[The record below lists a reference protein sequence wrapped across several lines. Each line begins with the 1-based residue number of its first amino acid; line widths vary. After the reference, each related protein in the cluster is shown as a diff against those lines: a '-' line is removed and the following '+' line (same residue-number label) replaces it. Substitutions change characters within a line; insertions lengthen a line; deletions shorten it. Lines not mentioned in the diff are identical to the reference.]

1 MLFIAFLI
9 QSNFKMKFALRYF
22 LVFLFC
28 STVSFS
34 QEGLTNKI
42 PKRVYTTKKLTKTPI
57 IDGDITDEAWN
68 VVEWSSDFTEREPD
82 EGTPPTYQTLFKV
95 MYDSK
100 YLYIA
105 IKALDEQPDLIQR
118 RLSRRDGFAG
128 DRVNVIID
136 SYHDKRTAFVF
147 TITAAGVK
155 GEEIASQNGQS
166 WDESWNPVWFTNAKL
181 DEFGWTAEMKI
192 PLSQLRFGDA
202 KEQIWGFNVIRNI
215 FRLNERSMWQR
226 IPNNQAGFISES
238 GELHGLVDLTPQ
250 KQLEI
255 QPFTLLQY
263 DSYPKE
269 GNNPYRD
276 GSDFKANLGL
286 DAKIGV
292 TNDLTLDVTI
302 NPDFGQVEADPGAI
316 ALDGF
321 QLFFREQRPFFVENK
336 NIFDF
341 QFANGS
347 DNLFYSRR
355 VGRNPHRGANL
366 LNGEFA
372 DTPQNSTIL
381 GAAKFSGKTKNG
393 WSIGVLESVTANE
406 FATVKQTNGTTRKEI
421 VEPLTNYFVTRVQKD
436 FNERNSFIGGI
447 FTATNRNLNGNF
459 KELHKAAYTGGIDFQ
474 HNWKNREY
482 FLDGNIIMSHV
493 LGSPEAIE
501 NTQRSI
507 TRLFQRTDAKHVSV
521 DPTRTSLTGTGGRIE
536 LGKAGGGNWRYN
548 GGFIWRSPELELN
561 DVGFLRNTDQM
572 IQFANLRYLWQVPT
586 KMFRNASVEASQVTE
601 YDFQKNLNRI
611 RFEGEGNI
619 NWANNATSNVG
630 FGTSIRGYSNAFL
643 RGGPRWRTA
652 DNRYVY
658 GSFGSDRSKKFSYN
672 VNFTFVDADEN
683 VFKRNRYAFSFNY
696 QPIDA
701 LNISL
706 ENQLESTKD
715 RAQYVTELTFGNHK
729 RYILGNIKNHEFS
742 TTLRFTYSINPNMSI
757 QFYGQPF
764 ISRGRYSEFKF
775 VNTAAADRFTD
786 RVTIYDI
793 NQISPGTNVYT
804 IDENSDNA
812 IDYQFDKPDFSFA
825 QFRSN
830 LVARWEYI
838 PGSEIFLVWAQGIVG
853 NENPEASLSTS
864 LRNQVLSNRKENTFL
879 LKVTYRFVN

>member
-1 MLFIAFLI
+1 
-9 QSNFKMKFALRYF
+9 MKFALRYF

-202 KEQIWGFNVIRNI
+202 KEQIWGFNMIRNI

-459 KELHKAAYTGGIDFQ
+459 KELHKTAYTGGIDFQ

>member
-22 LVFLFC
+22 LVLLFC
-28 STVSFS
+28 SIVSFS

-105 IKALDEQPDLIQR
+105 INALDEQPDLIQR

-155 GEEIASQNGQS
+155 GEEIASQNGQN

-493 LGSPEAIE
+493 LGSAESIE

-507 TRLFQRTDAKHVSV
+507 TRLFQRIDATHVAV

-586 KMFRNASVEASQVTE
+586 KTFRNASVEASQVTE

-672 VNFTFVDADEN
+672 LNFTFVDADEN
-683 VFKRNRYAFSFNY
+683 VFKRQRYSIGFNY
-696 QPIDA
+696 QPTDA

-706 ENQLESTKD
+706 ENQLELTQD
-715 RAQYVTELTFGNHK
+715 RAQYVASLDFGNDK
-729 RYILGNIKNHEFS
+729 RYILGNINNDEFS
-742 TTLRFTYSINPNMSI
+742 TTIRFTYSINPNMSI

>member
-1 MLFIAFLI
+1 MKLLVNFISILFFFNLTA
-9 QSNFKMKFALRYF
+9 KA
-22 LVFLFC
+22 
-28 STVSFS
+28 
-34 QEGLTNKI
+34 QERLI
-42 PKRVYTTKKLTKTPI
+42 PKVAKRIYTTKKLEKTPI
-57 IDGDITDEAWN
+57 IDGDINDEAWN
-68 VVEWSSDFTEREPD
+68 VVEWSSDFTEKEPD
-82 EGTPPTYQTLFKV
+82 EGTPPTYQTLFKI
-95 MYDSK
+95 MYDAK

-105 IKALDEQPDLIQR
+105 IKALDEQPELIQR

-147 TITAAGVK
+147 TVTAAGVK

-166 WDESWNPVWFTNAKL
+166 WDESWNPVWFTDAKL
-181 DEFGWTAEMKI
+181 TENGWTAEMKI
-192 PLSQLRFGDA
+192 PFSQLRFGDA
-202 KEQIWGFNVIRNI
+202 KEQIWGFNMIRNI
-215 FRLNERSMWQR
+215 FRLNERSFWQR

-255 QPFTLLQY
+255 QPFTVLQY

-269 GNNPYRD
+269 ENNPYRD
-276 GSDFKANLGL
+276 GKDFGVNAGL
-286 DAKIGV
+286 DAKIGI
-292 TNDLTLDVTI
+292 TNDLTLDLTI

-347 DNLFYSRR
+347 DNLFYTRR
-355 VGRNPHRGANL
+355 VGRNPHRNANL
-366 LNGEFA
+366 ANGEFA
-372 DTPQNSTIL
+372 DTPLNSTIL

-393 WSIGVLESVTANE
+393 WSLGVLESVTANE
-406 FATVKQTNGTTRKEI
+406 FATVKQVNGTTRNEI
-421 VEPLTNYFVTRVQKD
+421 VEPLTNYFVARAQKD

-447 FTATNRNLNGNF
+447 FTATNRNLNGDFN
-459 KELHKAAYTGGIDFQ
+459 ELHKAAYSGGIDFQ
-474 HNWKNREY
+474 HNWKNRNY
-482 FLDGNIIMSHV
+482 FLDGNIILSHV

-501 NTQRSI
+501 ITQRSI
-507 TRLFQRTDAKHVSV
+507 TRLFQRTDATHVSV

-561 DVGFLRNTDQM
+561 DVGFLRRTDEM
-572 IQFANLRYLWQVPT
+572 IQFANIRYLWQVPT
-586 KMFRNASVEASQVTE
+586 KTYRNASVFAAQVTE

-611 RFEGEGNI
+611 RFEGEGSI
-619 NWANNATSNVG
+619 NWANNATSNFG
-630 FGTSIRGYSNAFL
+630 FGTSFRGYSNAFL

-652 DNRYVY
+652 DNRYIW
-658 GSFGSDRSKKFSYN
+658 GSFGSDRNKIFNYFINFS
-672 VNFTFVDADEN
+672 FVGADEN
-683 VFKRNRYAFSFNY
+683 VFKSSNFIFGINY
-696 QPIDA
+696 QPFDA

-706 ENQLESTKD
+706 ENQLGNTQD
-715 RAQYVTELTFGNHK
+715 RAQYVATTNFGNDK
-729 RYILGNIKNHEFS
+729 RYILGNIKNDQFS

-764 ISRGRYSEFKF
+764 ILRGRYSEFNY
-775 VNTAAADRFTD
+775 VNIAAADRFTE
-786 RVTIYDI
+786 RVNLYDA
-793 NQISPGTNVYT
+793 NQISAVNVNGNDFYT
-804 IDENSDNA
+804 IDENKDKT
-812 IDYQFDKPDFSFA
+812 IDYQFYKPDFSFV

-838 PGSEIFLVWAQGIVG
+838 PGSEIFLVWAQGVVG
-853 NENPEASLSTS
+853 NENPDASLSTS
-864 LRNQVLSNRKENTFL
+864 LGNQVFSNRKENTFL
-879 LKVTYRFVN
+879 LKVTYRFVR

>member
-1 MLFIAFLI
+1 
-9 QSNFKMKFALRYF
+9 MKFALRYF

>member
-1 MLFIAFLI
+1 
-9 QSNFKMKFALRYF
+9 MKFALRYF

-105 IKALDEQPDLIQR
+105 INALDEKPDLIQR

-155 GEEIASQNGQS
+155 GEEIASQNGQN

-493 LGSPEAIE
+493 LGSAESIE

-507 TRLFQRTDAKHVSV
+507 TRLFQRIDATHVAV

-586 KMFRNASVEASQVTE
+586 KTFRNASVEASQVTE

-672 VNFTFVDADEN
+672 LNFTFVDADEN
-683 VFKRNRYAFSFNY
+683 VFKRQRYSIGFNY
-696 QPIDA
+696 QPTDA

-706 ENQLESTKD
+706 ENQLELTQD
-715 RAQYVTELTFGNHK
+715 RAQYVASLDFGNDK
-729 RYILGNIKNHEFS
+729 RYILGNINNDEFS
-742 TTLRFTYSINPNMSI
+742 TTIRFTYSINPNMSI

>member
-1 MLFIAFLI
+1 
-9 QSNFKMKFALRYF
+9 MKFALRYF

-459 KELHKAAYTGGIDFQ
+459 KELHKTAYTGGIDFQ

>member
-1 MLFIAFLI
+1 M
-9 QSNFKMKFALRYF
+9 
-22 LVFLFC
+22 
-28 STVSFS
+28 
-34 QEGLTNKI
+34 
-42 PKRVYTTKKLTKTPI
+42 
-57 IDGDITDEAWN
+57 
-68 VVEWSSDFTEREPD
+68 
-82 EGTPPTYQTLFKV
+82 
-95 MYDSK
+95 
-100 YLYIA
+100 
-105 IKALDEQPDLIQR
+105 
-118 RLSRRDGFAG
+118 
-128 DRVNVIID
+128 
-136 SYHDKRTAFVF
+136 
-147 TITAAGVK
+147 
-155 GEEIASQNGQS
+155 
-166 WDESWNPVWFTNAKL
+166 
-181 DEFGWTAEMKI
+181 
-192 PLSQLRFGDA
+192 
-202 KEQIWGFNVIRNI
+202 
-215 FRLNERSMWQR
+215 
-226 IPNNQAGFISES
+226 
-238 GELHGLVDLTPQ
+238 HGLVDLTPQ

-459 KELHKAAYTGGIDFQ
+459 KELHKTAYTGGIDFQ

>member
-1 MLFIAFLI
+1 
-9 QSNFKMKFALRYF
+9 
-22 LVFLFC
+22 
-28 STVSFS
+28 
-34 QEGLTNKI
+34 
-42 PKRVYTTKKLTKTPI
+42 
-57 IDGDITDEAWN
+57 

-105 IKALDEQPDLIQR
+105 INALDEKPDLIQR

-155 GEEIASQNGQS
+155 GEEIASQNGQN
-166 WDESWNPVWFTNAKL
+166 WDESWNPVWFTNAKFN
-181 DEFGWTAEMKI
+181 EFGWTAEMKI

-202 KEQIWGFNVIRNI
+202 NEQIWGFNVIRNI

-406 FATVKQTNGTTRKEI
+406 FATVKQTNGITRKEI

-586 KMFRNASVEASQVTE
+586 KTFRNASVEASQVTE

-619 NWANNATSNVG
+619 NWANNANSNVG

-672 VNFTFVDADEN
+672 LNFTFVDADEN
-683 VFKRNRYAFSFNY
+683 VFKRQRYSIGFNY
-696 QPIDA
+696 QPTDA

-706 ENQLESTKD
+706 ENQLELTQD
-715 RAQYVTELTFGNHK
+715 RAQYVASLDFGNDK
-729 RYILGNIKNHEFS
+729 RYILGNINNDEFS
-742 TTLRFTYSINPNMSI
+742 TTIRFTYSINPNMSI

>member
-1 MLFIAFLI
+1 
-9 QSNFKMKFALRYF
+9 MKFALRYF
-22 LVFLFC
+22 LVLLFC
-28 STVSFS
+28 SIVSFS

-166 WDESWNPVWFTNAKL
+166 WDESWNPVWVTNAKL

-192 PLSQLRFGDA
+192 PFSQLRFGDA
-202 KEQIWGFNVIRNI
+202 KEQIWGFNMIRNI

-255 QPFTLLQY
+255 QPFTVLQY

-269 GNNPYRD
+269 ENNPYRD
-276 GSDFKANLGL
+276 GSDLVINAGL

-715 RAQYVTELTFGNHK
+715 RAQYVTELTFGNYK

-742 TTLRFTYSINPNMSI
+742 TTLRFTYSINPDMSI

-764 ISRGRYSEFKF
+764 ISRGRYSEFNY
-775 VNTAAADRFTD
+775 VNIAVANRFTD
-786 RVTIYDI
+786 RVNLYDE
-793 NQISPGTNVYT
+793 NQISAVNINGSDIYT
-804 IDENSDNA
+804 IDENKDNT
-812 IDYQFDKPDFSFA
+812 IDYQFYKPDFSFV

>member
-1 MLFIAFLI
+1 
-9 QSNFKMKFALRYF
+9 MKFVFNYL

-34 QEGLTNKI
+34 QEVLTNKI

-57 IDGDITDEAWN
+57 IDGDVTDEAWN
-68 VVEWSSDFTEREPD
+68 VVEWSSEFTEKEPD

-95 MYDSK
+95 IYDSK

-105 IKALDEQPDLIQR
+105 IKALDDEPDLIQK

-147 TITAAGVK
+147 TTTAAGVK
-155 GEEIASQNGQS
+155 GEEIATQNGQS
-166 WDESWNPVWFTNAKL
+166 WDESWNPVWYTDAKV
-181 DEFGWTAEMKI
+181 DDKGWTAEMKI
-192 PLSQLRFGDA
+192 PFSQLRFGKS
-202 KEQIWGFNVIRNI
+202 KEQVWGFNINRNI
-215 FRLNERSMWQR
+215 FRLNERSLWQR
-226 IPNNQAGFISES
+226 IPNDQAGFISEA
-238 GELHGLVDLTPQ
+238 GELHGLIDLPSQ

-276 GSDFKANLGL
+276 GSDFKANIGL

-292 TNDLTLDVTI
+292 TNDLTLDLTI

-355 VGRNPHRGANL
+355 IGRNPHRSANL
-366 LNGEFA
+366 SSGEFA
-372 DTPQNSTIL
+372 DEPLNSAIL

-393 WSIGVLESVTANE
+393 WSIGILESVTANE
-406 FATVKQTNGTTRKEI
+406 FAEIKQTNGNTRQEI
-421 VEPLTNYFVTRVQKD
+421 VEPLTNYFVGRAQKD

-459 KELHKAAYTGGIDFQ
+459 NELHKAAYSGGIDFQ

-482 FLDGNIIMSHV
+482 FLDGNVIMSHV
-493 LGSPEAIE
+493 LGSAEAIE

-507 TRLFQRTDAKHVSV
+507 TRLFQRTDATHVNV

-586 KMFRNASVEASQVTE
+586 KTYRNASIEASQVTE

-619 NWANNATSNVG
+619 NWANNATTNLG
-630 FGTSIRGYSNAFL
+630 LGTSFRSYSNAFL

-652 DNRYVY
+652 NNRYVF
-658 GSFGSDRSKKFSYN
+658 GSFGSDRSKIFSYSMG
-672 VNFTFVDADEN
+672 FTFVDADEN
-683 VFKRNRYAFSFNY
+683 VFKRQRYSIGFNY
-696 QPIDA
+696 QPTDA

-706 ENQLESTKD
+706 ENQLELTQD
-715 RAQYVTELTFGNHK
+715 RAQYVTSLDFGNDK
-729 RYILGNIKNHEFS
+729 RYILGNINNDEFS

-786 RVTIYDI
+786 RVTIYDT
-793 NQISPGTNVYT
+793 NQISTRANVYT
-804 IDENSDNA
+804 IDENSDNT
-812 IDYQFDKPDFSFA
+812 IDYQFNKPDFSFA

-838 PGSEIFLVWAQGIVG
+838 PGSEIFLVWAQGVVG
-853 NENPEASLSTS
+853 NENPDASLSTS
-864 LRNQVLSNRKENTFL
+864 LSNQVFSQRKENTFL
-879 LKVTYRFVN
+879 LKVTYRFVR

>member
-1 MLFIAFLI
+1 
-9 QSNFKMKFALRYF
+9 MKFVFNFF

-28 STVSFS
+28 SSVSFS
-34 QEGLTNKI
+34 QETTQNKV
-42 PKRVYTTKKLTKTPI
+42 PKRIYTTQKLKKPPV
-57 IDGDITDEAWN
+57 IDGDVTDEGWN

-82 EGTPPTYQTLFKV
+82 EGTSPTYQTLFKII
-95 MYDSK
+95 YDSK

-147 TITAAGVK
+147 TTTAAGVK

-166 WDESWNPVWFTNAKL
+166 WDESWNPVWFTEAKL
-181 DEFGWTAEMKI
+181 DENGWTAEMKI
-192 PLSQLRFGDA
+192 PFSQLRFGKS
-202 KEQIWGFNVIRNI
+202 KEQVWGFNIIRNI

-276 GSDFKANLGL
+276 GSDFNANAGL
-286 DAKIGV
+286 DAKIGI

-321 QLFFREQRPFFVENK
+321 QLFFREQRPFFIENN
-336 NIFDF
+336 NIFDY

-355 VGRNPHRGANL
+355 IGRNPHRGANL
-366 LNGEFA
+366 GNGEFA
-372 DTPQNSTIL
+372 DVPLNSTIL
-381 GAAKFSGKTKNG
+381 GAAKFSGKTQNG
-393 WSIGVLESVTANE
+393 WSLGVLESVTANE
-406 FATVKQTNGTTRKEI
+406 YATIKQVNGNTREEI
-421 VEPLTNYFVTRVQKD
+421 VEPLTNYFVGRAQKD

-447 FTATNRNLNGNF
+447 FTATNRNLNDNF
-459 KELHKAAYTGGIDFQ
+459 NELHKAAYTGGIDFQ
-474 HNWKNREY
+474 HNWKNRAY
-482 FLDGNIIMSHV
+482 FIDGNIIMSHV
-493 LGSPEAIE
+493 MGSAEAIE

-507 TRLFQRTDAKHVSV
+507 TRLFQRTDATHVSV

-536 LGKAGGGNWRYN
+536 AGKNGGGNWRYN

-561 DVGFLRNTDQM
+561 DVGFLRRTDEI
-572 IQFANLRYLWQVPT
+572 IQFANVRYLWQVPT
-586 KMFRNASVEASQVTE
+586 KNYRNASVSLNQSSE
-601 YDFQKNLNRI
+601 YDFQGNLNRV
-611 RFEGEGNI
+611 RLESEGNI
-619 NWANNATSNVG
+619 NWSNNATSNLG
-630 FGTSIRGYSNAFL
+630 FGTSFSAYSNAFL
-643 RGGPRWRTA
+643 RGGDRWRIA
-652 DNRYVY
+652 NDRYIY
-658 GSFGSDRSKKFSYN
+658 GSFGSDRSKKFSYSF
-672 VNFTFVDADEN
+672 NFAKVVTDEA
-683 VFKRNRYAFSFNY
+683 VFDNSNFIVGFNY

-706 ENQLESTKD
+706 QNQLNISID
-715 RAQYVTELTFGNHK
+715 RAQYVQTVDFGNNK
-729 RYILGNIKNHEFS
+729 RYILGRIKNDEFS

-764 ISRGRYSEFKF
+764 ISRGRYSDFNY
-775 VNTAAADRFTD
+775 VNIAAADRFTE
-786 RVTIYDI
+786 RVNFYNQ
-793 NQISPGTNVYT
+793 NQISAENSNGNDYYS
-804 IDENSDNA
+804 IDENLDNTE
-812 IDYQFDKPDFSFA
+812 DYRFNKPDFSFV

-838 PGSEIFLVWAQGIVG
+838 PGSEIFLVWAQGVVG
-853 NENPEASLSTS
+853 NENPNASLSTS
-864 LRNQVLSNRKENTFL
+864 LRNQVLSQQKENTFL
-879 LKVTYRFVN
+879 LKVTYRFVR

>member
-459 KELHKAAYTGGIDFQ
+459 KELHKTAYTGGIDFQ